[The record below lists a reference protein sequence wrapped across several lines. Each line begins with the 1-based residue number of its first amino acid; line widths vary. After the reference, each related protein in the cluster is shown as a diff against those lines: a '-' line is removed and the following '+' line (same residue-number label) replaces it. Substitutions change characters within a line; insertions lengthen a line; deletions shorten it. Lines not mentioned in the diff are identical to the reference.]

1 MQMKDLTSA
10 NICNAETD
18 KKDCESD
25 KYKAHLSIQLTA
37 REAIGRNKA
46 TMEKAANWGGLAFR
60 FDNSGRHIRHRTSYT
75 DRNIRNPSLNQ

>member
-37 REAIGRNKA
+37 RGSN
-46 TMEKAANWGGLAFR
+46 
-60 FDNSGRHIRHRTSYT
+60 RT
-75 DRNIRNPSLNQ
+75 